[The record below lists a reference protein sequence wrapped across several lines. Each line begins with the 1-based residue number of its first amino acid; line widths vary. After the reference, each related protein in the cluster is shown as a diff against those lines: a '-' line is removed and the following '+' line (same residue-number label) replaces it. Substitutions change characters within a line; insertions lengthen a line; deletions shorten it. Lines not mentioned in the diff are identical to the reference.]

1 MHVIDTYEKLEQL
14 QDAVTPKTTK
24 AKMKSIAILLPL
36 AGIASAQFQF
46 FESMFGQQHQQQ
58 HQQRTGA
65 AQYADQMDSGKSIT
79 P

>member
-1 MHVIDTYEKLEQL
+1 
-14 QDAVTPKTTK
+14 
-24 AKMKSIAILLPL
+24 MKRLSVAILLPL

-46 FESMFGQQHQQQ
+46 FESMFGQQHHQQQ

-65 AQYADQMDSGKSIT
+65 AQYADQMDTGKSIT